1 MQKCVFLQS
10 VWPCT
15 HSGFTHNNVTVCAPA
30 RAAPEA
36 VLSRFC
42 LLDVSILNIWWFL
55 ALHLNL
61 CMCVNFEEETNIL
74 FYFDFFFFFPAGLFK
89 LIWKQSLEYFCVS
102 FAGSKYSASI
112 ALFFPFFLEMFVQV
126 DRPLWQIP
134 LHCADAVDAF
144 EASLLCSAKCYHLA
158 SSQASG
164 AKEHNVGFCLWDSFF
179 FLSHFYTSLYRT
191 TC

>member
-74 FYFDFFFFFPAGLFK
+74 FYFDFF
-89 LIWKQSLEYFCVS
+89 SS
-102 FAGSKYSASI
+102 FLLAC
-112 ALFFPFFLEMFVQV
+112 LN
-126 DRPLWQIP
+126 W
-134 LHCADAVDAF
+134 F
-144 EASLLCSAKCYHLA
+144 ENNHWNTSVYHLREVNI
-158 SSQASG
+158 QL
-164 AKEHNVGFCLWDSFF
+164 VLLFF
-179 FLSHFYTSLYRT
+179 FLFFWRCLFRWTDLCDRYLFIVQMQWMHLKLLSSVQPSATIWPPARLLEPKNITSAFVFEILFFFITLLYIVI
-191 TC
+191 